1 MDLPV
6 RVCSSGNAYAARKN
20 SPDKSWQQAAYTD
33 EVNPQQSAAAEDA
46 ARARAVPEPA
56 AVQAAA

>member
-6 RVCSSGNAYAARKN
+6 RVCSSGNAYAAGKN

-33 EVNPQQSAAAEDA
+33 EVNPQQSAAAQEA
-46 ARARAVPEPA
+46 ARPYVVQ
-56 AVQAAA
+56 AVQTCVVD